1 MNKKNLEIYSKGI
14 HIEEL
19 TLEESKR
26 VLEEYY
32 KIKYLEV
39 MPQEKCENLEDI
51 YNLALNTVL
60 QNGYCLPMA
69 RLGGDTINPKLY
81 FQDMLML
88 LYIYTI
94 NKNDKI
100 SANELKVS
108 PKHIYIIF
116 NKAFLEIF

>member
-60 QNGYCLPMA
+60 QNGFCITMS
-69 RLGGDTINPKLY
+69 RLG
-81 FQDMLML
+81 
-88 LYIYTI
+88 
-94 NKNDKI
+94 
-100 SANELKVS
+100 
-108 PKHIYIIF
+108 
-116 NKAFLEIF
+116 